1 MNSLRDIKQR
11 IGNIDSTRQIIN
23 AMDMI
28 ASIKLQK
35 VREQLD
41 GVRVM
46 YNNLKRISDELS
58 DHKDARSHIFYN
70 NSSVNSG
77 DTLYLVMTSDRGLSG
92 SYNANILSK
101 SYAHMS
107 QEGIN
112 EKILVVGSKG
122 YEYFKNR
129 SKNILRT
136 VTDLTD
142 AQVYYVA
149 ESIANWITSH
159 YLSGKYKEVY
169 IAYTHFETVLSYV
182 PYVEKILP
190 LSCNEGKEYNERK
203 YEPDVKTFI
212 DHLIPLYLQ
221 MNIFRAFSE
230 SHTSEQAARMV
241 NMGAAGKNADDII
254 DNLTRTY
261 NRKRQAVITQELS
274 EIVGSVSILNKGEL
288 HD

>member
-1 MNSLRDIKQR
+1 LNSLRDIKQR
-11 IGNIDSTRQIIN
+11 IGNIDSTKQIIR

-28 ASIKLQK
+28 ASTKLQK
-35 VREQLD
+35 VRVQLE
-41 GVRVM
+41 GVRPI
-46 YNNLKRISDELS
+46 YGNLKRIAEELGC
-58 DHKDARSHIFYN
+58 HKDAHSHIFYN
-70 NSSVNSG
+70 NSSIESN
-77 DTLYLVMTSDRGLSG
+77 DTLYIVITSDRGLSG

-101 SYAHMS
+101 SYAHMN
-107 QEGIN
+107 QEGVN

-122 YEYFKNR
+122 YEFFKKRN
-129 SKNILRT
+129 KHILRT

-149 ESIANWITSH
+149 ESIANWLTDY
-159 YLSGKYKEVY
+159 YLSGKVKEVY

-182 PYVEKILP
+182 PYVEKLLP
-190 LSCNEGKEYNERK
+190 LSCSGLKEYFDRK

-212 DHLIPLYLQ
+212 DHLVPIYLH
-221 MNIFRAFSE
+221 MNLFRAFSE

-241 NMGAAGKNADDII
+241 NMSSAGKNAEEII
-254 DNLTRTY
+254 EDLTRMF

-288 HD
+288 DG

>member
-203 YEPDVKTFI
+203 YELDVKTFI